1 MPFGLNPTCKSCSS
15 SESEMWHKIEN
26 GDVQCN
32 KCVTGFGKTDQND
45 DQSVDKKINENDTK
59 SSNNK
64 TAIKMPSVTLRK
76 SARNKAKTGK
86 TFQNK
91 PNTIKGRNRRIIFK
105 RNVRQNNLFLHL
117 IMIFFHSQVYRAPPP
132 CATSMTL
139 QSLFFKGQ
147 YYQVGDI
154 VSMVDVD
161 GGTYYAQITGFLQDQ
176 YCEKSATVTWLLPL
190 QESPTDRFDPSTY
203 FLGPEE
209 DLPRKLECM
218 QFVCHAPS
226 DYYLNRSAPY
236 PTLNEKPE
244 RGFIWTNLGG
254 QIFSNSINDQYESQ
268 ES

>member
-1 MPFGLNPTCKSCSS
+1 
-15 SESEMWHKIEN
+15 
-26 GDVQCN
+26 
-32 KCVTGFGKTDQND
+32 
-45 DQSVDKKINENDTK
+45 
-59 SSNNK
+59 
-64 TAIKMPSVTLRK
+64 
-76 SARNKAKTGK
+76 
-86 TFQNK
+86 
-91 PNTIKGRNRRIIFK
+91 
-105 RNVRQNNLFLHL
+105 
-117 IMIFFHSQVYRAPPP
+117 
-132 CATSMTL
+132 MTL
-139 QSLFFKGQ
+139 QSIFFKGQ

-176 YCEKSATVTWLLPL
+176 YCEKSATVTWLLPS

-218 QFVCHAPS
+218 QFICHAPS